1 MSDAA
6 PPPISLHAPT
16 PPSWAER
23 AAAHLPEL
31 LADHAV
37 CELQAAVS
45 ALSLVGQYPEI
56 PALVDRLSALAAEEL
71 RHFRRV
77 TKEARRFGVS
87 LATRR
92 RNPYAA
98 ALRAACRS
106 GKEPDRGLDLL
117 LVSAL
122 IEARS
127 HERFDALVPFLP
139 DGRLKRLYRELA
151 DAEARHG
158 PAFLRWPSPT
168 RARARPQ
175 SASPSSSSVEAERHQ
190 LRRRFPGRG
199 PRTGVERSLRST
211 HSIMYTLLFSL
222 DSETW
227 LSTSS
232 VALVVQLSL

>member
-1 MSDAA
+1 MTPTA
-6 PPPISLHAPT
+6 PDRIVLLTKT
-16 PPSWAER
+16 PPSWGAR

-45 ALSLVGQYPEI
+45 ALSLVGQYPEN

-98 ALRAACRS
+98 ALRSACRS
-106 GKEPDRGLDLL
+106 GREPERGLDLL

-127 HERFDALVPFLP
+127 HERFEALAP
-139 DGRLKRLYRELA
+139 RLTDPRLSRFYRELA
-151 DAEARHG
+151 EAEARHG
-158 PAFLRWPSPT
+158 PAYLELAVAHAGAEAARKRLAELLRVEADALE
-168 RARARPQ
+168 RNARPDV
-175 SASPSSSSVEAERHQ
+175 SVHGA
-190 LRRRFPGRG
+190 
-199 PRTGVERSLRST
+199 
-211 HSIMYTLLFSL
+211 
-222 DSETW
+222 
-227 LSTSS
+227 
-232 VALVVQLSL
+232 A

>member
-1 MSDAA
+1 VNRPEVPS
-6 PPPISLHAPT
+6 IELQAPT
-16 PPSWAER
+16 PADWARR

-45 ALSLVGQYPEI
+45 ALSLVGQYPES
-56 PALVDRLSALAAEEL
+56 PTLVDRLSALASEEL

-77 TKEARRFGVS
+77 TKEGRRFGVS

-106 GKEPDRGLDLL
+106 GKEPERGLDLL

-127 HERFDALVPFLP
+127 HERFDALVSFLS
-139 DGRLKRLYRELA
+139 DARLKRLYRELA

-158 PAFLRWPSPT
+158 PAYLQLAVAHAGESATRKRLAELLR
-168 RARARPQ
+168 
-175 SASPSSSSVEAERHQ
+175 VEAEAIGSSAVSPVAVH
-190 LRRRFPGRG
+190 GR
-199 PRTGVERSLRST
+199 
-211 HSIMYTLLFSL
+211 
-222 DSETW
+222 
-227 LSTSS
+227 
-232 VALVVQLSL
+232 A

>member
-6 PPPISLHAPT
+6 LLSIGLQVPT
-16 PPSWAER
+16 PPSWGER

-45 ALSLVGQYPEI
+45 ALSLVGQYPENL
-56 PALVDRLSALAAEEL
+56 ALVDRLSALAAEEL

-127 HERFDALVPFLP
+127 HERFDVLVPFLP
-139 DGRLKRLYRELA
+139 DARLKRLYRELA
-151 DAEARHG
+151 NAETRHG
-158 PAFLRWPSPT
+158 PAFLELAVAHAGESAT
-168 RARARPQ
+168 RKRLAELLR
-175 SASPSSSSVEAERHQ
+175 VEAEAIRSGAASPVAVH
-190 LRRRFPGRG
+190 GR
-199 PRTGVERSLRST
+199 
-211 HSIMYTLLFSL
+211 
-222 DSETW
+222 
-227 LSTSS
+227 
-232 VALVVQLSL
+232 A

>member
-1 MSDAA
+1 MTPTA
-6 PPPISLHAPT
+6 PDRIVLLTKT
-16 PPSWAER
+16 PPSWGAR

-45 ALSLVGQYPEI
+45 ALSLVGQYPEN

-98 ALRAACRS
+98 ALRSACRS
-106 GKEPDRGLDLL
+106 GREPERGLDLL

-127 HERFDALVPFLP
+127 HERFEALVPFLP
-139 DGRLKRLYRELA
+139 DGRLARLYRELA

-158 PAFLRWPSPT
+158 PAFLGLAVSH
-168 RARARPQ
+168 AGARPTERRL
-175 SASPSSSSVEAERHQ
+175 AELLRVEAEAIAAGAVS
-190 LRRRFPGRG
+190 P
-199 PRTGVERSLRST
+199 
-211 HSIMYTLLFSL
+211 
-222 DSETW
+222 
-227 LSTSS
+227 
-232 VALVVQLSL
+232 VAVHGAA